1 MAECRIL
8 FVNVMCINQNCFEQC
23 PKGLNWA
30 TMEIEM
36 MTLTLYFLFVEC
48 FQSNICKHILKT
60 KNESYLRIDVSLSQ
74 IKNITENY
82 QKVEIIRGP
91 RALTVTQVPYP
102 SD

>member
-36 MTLTLYFLFVEC
+36 MTLTLYFFLFKA
-48 FQSNICKHILKT
+48 FNPISAHI
-60 KNESYLRIDVSLSQ
+60 S
-74 IKNITENY
+74 
-82 QKVEIIRGP
+82 
-91 RALTVTQVPYP
+91 
-102 SD
+102 